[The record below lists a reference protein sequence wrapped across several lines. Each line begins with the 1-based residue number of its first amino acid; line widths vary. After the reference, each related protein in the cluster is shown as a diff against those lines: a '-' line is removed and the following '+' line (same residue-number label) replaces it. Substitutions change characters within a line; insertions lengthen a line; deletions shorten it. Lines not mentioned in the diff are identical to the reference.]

1 MSASAATVHSPRT
14 GWRLMPCEPDDGPAS
29 RAAIGLVT
37 LCNDVTIEAELRN
50 FLPLDGVA
58 VYATRVP
65 HSTSGSVEALRALEA
80 HITTAAALI
89 GPELEIDVMALG
101 CTSGSMAIGPEVVAE
116 RIRAAR
122 PGMACTNPV
131 SAAAKALH
139 ALGCRRI
146 ALLDPYTDEVNV
158 VVERYVSAQ
167 GFDIVDKGSFKQRG
181 DPNIVRV
188 PPEAIFEAGL
198 ALASSPSV
206 EALFISCTAL
216 RVSPVIERL
225 EAALGKPVVSSNQ
238 ALAWDCLRLAGCHA
252 AVSGFGRLLRGEAG

>member
-1 MSASAATVHSPRT
+1 MSASALAASAN
-14 GWRLMPCEPDDGPAS
+14 GDWRLMPCEHDEGPAS

-37 LCNDVTIEAELRN
+37 LSNDVTIEPELRN
-50 FLPLDGVA
+50 FLPLEGVA
-58 VYATRVP
+58 VYATRIP
-65 HSTSGSVEALRALEA
+65 TSSAGTVEALRALEG
-80 HITTAAALI
+80 HITEAAALI
-89 GPELEIDVMALG
+89 VPEFRIDVMALG

-131 SAAAKALH
+131 SAAAKGLR
-139 ALGCRRI
+139 ALGCKRI

-158 VVERYVSAQ
+158 VVERYVSEQ

-188 PPEAIFEAGL
+188 PPRAIFEAGL
-198 ALASSPSV
+198 ALASSPAV
-206 EALFISCTAL
+206 DGLFISCTAL
-216 RVSPVIERL
+216 RVSPVIGRL

-238 ALAWDCLRLAGCHA
+238 ALAWDCLRLAGCDTP
-252 AVSGFGRLLRGEAG
+252 VPGFGRLLAGEAG